1 MTTNGE
7 NQSVQNVE
15 LVAQIS
21 KRQERNEELEVFIKV
36 AKN

>member
-15 LVAQIS
+15 LVAR
-21 KRQERNEELEVFIKV
+21 KDEELEVFIKV
-36 AKN
+36 AGN